1 MTGSPK
7 KALQGGGGGDI
18 RKSQQHTRE
27 FVYGGEIR
35 KNICVLLFRHYFYCS
50 LDTIKRGMEV
60 KNLFVF
66 LNRWCSI
73 FSPHTMPSEQLHYDC
88 IWYEIKVYIITS
100 SPLHV
105 DLAQMKAFLYF
116 KILVYHHRHH
126 YHLNHWRWDRVSL
139 STSFYLKNFNKIVS
153 YVCIYSILW

>member
-50 LDTIKRGMEV
+50 LDTVKRDGSE
-60 KNLFVF
+60 KSLF
-66 LNRWCSI
+66 S
-73 FSPHTMPSEQLHYDC
+73 
-88 IWYEIKVYIITS
+88 
-100 SPLHV
+100 
-105 DLAQMKAFLYF
+105 
-116 KILVYHHRHH
+116 
-126 YHLNHWRWDRVSL
+126 
-139 STSFYLKNFNKIVS
+139 
-153 YVCIYSILW
+153 